1 MDQDEIDRLLAD
13 AKEEIQL
20 SKEQRDN
27 ALSQTFDPPRITNTL
42 QRTTGLEIIGL
53 PHTLKVRERHLQ
65 QLPAVDPIG
74 IGSSNNV
81 HPQTAEVLQAVE
93 TVQADE
99 NRARIDDEPHYIHSE
114 FSQKS
119 IPGLH
124 KNIKDIKTVMQQPPT
139 DPPTEYTRE
148 SWDRVTLPLQLGD
161 EEDDVERLATADLQ
175 ITGSLSQFA
184 NKLADIKESRQ
195 PYIPEYPSYGTT
207 HRRPSDENRTSPE
220 RRRKGSA
227 GQAIPTRESSSSRPS
242 SRLTTSPV
250 ASPATTRNT
259 LNLRA
264 KEKKALSLD
273 DWFKATNSIPHRS
286 KGFASDEFYAAM
298 DRSRLA
304 LELNMMNNREP
315 PRTTDTIVEEQPD
328 SPQLP
333 QLGDD
338 EDVIASEH
346 GDVVP
351 GEREDHEEKEDKSG
365 TATQDKGKGRA
376 TAEEQLVPLDEDMQ
390 FEVDMQRIHEE
401 EELQAAME
409 ESRRE
414 TLDDEL
420 HGQSSSLQAPR
431 FEEEMR
437 QPGERQLSG
446 GGMAVESSHE
456 GSQAIPASQRQRTP
470 QPFPSQ
476 RHRTPLPSSLQPQGP
491 PLPLNQDMLKALGG
505 KQLKVRVYQ
514 GNSHDDRKIQ
524 ALIDAAPATA
534 TKLMEY
540 INKAHERNP
549 ELSIKWLGGTVG
561 QKSCHANYSV
571 DRGTTN
577 KRVSRFKAG
586 YQCQMCATKKRT
598 CANLTGEHLVILP
611 VIDKY
616 RAGKAWTDIEY
627 WIPAAKEEIG
637 GKKNPPSKKAAAKK
651 WTKR

>member
-1 MDQDEIDRLLAD
+1 M
-13 AKEEIQL
+13 
-20 SKEQRDN
+20 
-27 ALSQTFDPPRITNTL
+27 
-42 QRTTGLEIIGL
+42 
-53 PHTLKVRERHLQ
+53 
-65 QLPAVDPIG
+65 
-74 IGSSNNV
+74 GSSNNV
-81 HPQTAEVLQAVE
+81 HPQTVEVLQAVE

-99 NRARIDDEPHYIHSE
+99 NRAQIDDEPHYMHSE
-114 FSQKS
+114 SSQKL
-119 IPGLH
+119 IPRLH
-124 KNIKDIKTVMQQPPT
+124 SNIKDIKTAMQQRPT

-148 SWDRVTLPLQLGD
+148 SWDRVTLPLQPGD

-175 ITGSLSQFA
+175 LTGSLSQFA
-184 NKLADIKESRQ
+184 NKLADIKDSRQ
-195 PYIPEYPSYGTT
+195 PYMPEYPSYGATQ
-207 HRRPSDENRTSPE
+207 RRASDENRTSPE

-227 GQAIPTRESSSSRPS
+227 GQVIPTREASSSRPS

-250 ASPATTRNT
+250 ASPETTRNA

-264 KEKKALSLD
+264 KEKKVLPLD
-273 DWFKATNSIPHRS
+273 DWFKATNSITP
-286 KGFASDEFYAAM
+286 GPGQFASDEFYATM
-298 DRSRLA
+298 NRSRLA
-304 LELNMMNNREP
+304 LELKMMNKREP
-315 PRTTDTIVEEQPD
+315 PRTTDTIMEEQPD
-328 SPQLP
+328 SQQPGSPQLP
-333 QLGDD
+333 QFGDN

-351 GEREDHEEKEDKSG
+351 GEREDHEEIEDKSG
-365 TATQDKGKGRA
+365 IATQDKGKGRV
-376 TAEEQLVPLDEDMQ
+376 TAEEQLVPMDEDMQ

-414 TLDDEL
+414 KLDGEL
-420 HGQSSSLQAPR
+420 HGQSPSLQAPR

-476 RHRTPLPSSLQPQGP
+476 RHRTPLPSSLQSQGP
-491 PLPLNQDMLKALGG
+491 PLPLNQDMLEALGG
-505 KQLKVRVYQ
+505 KQLKVRLHQ

-540 INKAHERNP
+540 INKAHKRNP

-577 KRVSRFKAG
+577 KRVSGFKAG

-598 CANLTGEHLVILP
+598 CASLIGEHLVILP

-627 WIPAAKEEIG
+627 WIPAVKEEIG
-637 GKKNPPSKKAAAKK
+637 GQKNPPSKKAAAKK